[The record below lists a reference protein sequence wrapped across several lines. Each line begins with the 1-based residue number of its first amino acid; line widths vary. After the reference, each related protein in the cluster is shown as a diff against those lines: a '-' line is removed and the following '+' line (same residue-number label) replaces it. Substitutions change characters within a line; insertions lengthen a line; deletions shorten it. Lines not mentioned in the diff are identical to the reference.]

1 MPADTAAKDSAVGEE
16 AASLARRD
24 DDANATAKKK
34 IDHTHQ
40 PTAADIRVQMSPC
53 LADEPLFRTSL
64 TGMSVLEQTG
74 QENPVR
80 SKQ

>member
-34 IDHTHQ
+34 IDH
-40 PTAADIRVQMSPC
+40 ISNWSKKE
-53 LADEPLFRTSL
+53 LAFSCRRRIFYP
-64 TGMSVLEQTG
+64 
-74 QENPVR
+74 
-80 SKQ
+80 

>member
-34 IDHTHQ
+34 IDQTHQ

-64 TGMSVLEQTG
+64 MSVFEQTG